1 MKEKKKKG
9 FKLPDTYVLVAIMLI
24 VMAALTYIVPAGTYD
39 MVTSEATG
47 KQVVDPNSFHYVQ
60 RTPTTILQF
69 LMAFYTGLNK
79 NYSTIFFVTLIGG
92 YFKIV
97 NETGAITNGLAVA
110 IKRLKDKALIAIPIV
125 MLCFAF
131 LGATGVLI
139 NPVVAFIPIGL
150 VVAQQMKMDRISAM
164 AIIYLGCFAG
174 WCTSFMAAGSVQIAQ
189 QIAEIPVLSGIGL
202 RFIVT
207 SIVTVVTIIYVLRYC
222 RKIRLDNSKSILY
235 GTEYAGFGELDE
247 MEQEHSFSKKDVLI
261 LVIVFGSLAFYVW
274 GAVTKGW
281 GQEYMAAYMLAAS
294 VISGFIAGM
303 SADEISRAFMKG
315 CREMAYGA
323 ILIGFASAISVLL
336 TDGNIIHTIIY
347 AASLPLKVL
356 PQALAAVAMFYINLV
371 FNFFVSS
378 ASGQAASVMPIMTP
392 LADVI
397 GVTRQVAVLA
407 YQYGDGLANTI
418 IPTSGVL
425 MAALGV
431 AGVPFSKW
439 LKFQVPLF
447 LIWTAIC
454 TVAIIVAV
462 MIGYH

>member
-174 WCTSFMAAGSVQIAQ
+174 W
-189 QIAEIPVLSGIGL
+189 
-202 RFIVT
+202 
-207 SIVTVVTIIYVLRYC
+207 
-222 RKIRLDNSKSILY
+222 
-235 GTEYAGFGELDE
+235 
-247 MEQEHSFSKKDVLI
+247 
-261 LVIVFGSLAFYVW
+261 
-274 GAVTKGW
+274 
-281 GQEYMAAYMLAAS
+281 
-294 VISGFIAGM
+294 
-303 SADEISRAFMKG
+303 
-315 CREMAYGA
+315 
-323 ILIGFASAISVLL
+323 
-336 TDGNIIHTIIY
+336 
-347 AASLPLKVL
+347 LPE
-356 PQALAAVAMFYINLV
+356 
-371 FNFFVSS
+371 
-378 ASGQAASVMPIMTP
+378 G
-392 LADVI
+392 
-397 GVTRQVAVLA
+397 R
-407 YQYGDGLANTI
+407 
-418 IPTSGVL
+418 
-425 MAALGV
+425 
-431 AGVPFSKW
+431 
-439 LKFQVPLF
+439 
-447 LIWTAIC
+447 
-454 TVAIIVAV
+454 
-462 MIGYH
+462 